1 MKILVTGGAGFIG
14 SNLVDQ
20 LLTRGHTVFV
30 LDDLSTGSMENLRH
44 LERNKRLHVRRGS
57 VLNPSIVQ
65 KVMKTCDQIYHL
77 AAAVGVK
84 RVVEKPLESFITNT
98 EGTRIVLELASKDK
112 TPVLITSSS
121 EVYGKNGDLPFC
133 EGGDRVFGSIYNERW
148 GYALSKASD
157 EFLGL
162 SYWRERKS
170 PTVVVR
176 LFNTTGPRQV
186 STYGMVV
193 PTFVQQALASKPITV
208 HGDGKQV
215 RSFSYV
221 DDIVRGM
228 ISLMNN
234 KKAYGEVCNLGSDEP
249 ISINAL
255 AQRVKKTTQSKSPI
269 IHIPY
274 AKAYNETFEDMRR
287 RVPDI
292 SKARKLVGYKPT
304 YTLDKILAK
313 IIAYHSS

>member
-14 SNLVDQ
+14 SHLVER
-20 LLTRGHTVFV
+20 LLKQGHTVFV
-30 LDDLSTGSMENLRH
+30 LDDLSTGSLANLKPFQG
-44 LERNKRLHVRRGS
+44 NARLHFTRGS
-57 VLNPSIVQ
+57 VLKPSVVGLLI
-65 KVMKTCDQIYHL
+65 KKSDQVYHL
-77 AAAVGVK
+77 AAAVGV
-84 RVVEKPLESFITNT
+84 RLVVEKPLESFITNT
-98 EGTRIVLELASKDK
+98 EGTRIVLELASKTK

-121 EVYGKNGDLPFC
+121 EVYGKNGDLPFN

-193 PTFVQQALASKPITV
+193 PTFVRQAIAGQPITV

-221 DDIVRGM
+221 DDIVRGLM
-228 ISLMNN
+228 SLMNCE
-234 KKAYGEVCNLGSDEP
+234 KAYGEVFNLGSDEP

-255 AQRVKKTTQSKSPI
+255 AKRVKQATKSKSLI
-269 IHIPY
+269 QHIPY

-304 YTLDKILAK
+304 YTLDKILAS
-313 IIAYHSS
+313 IIRSHSC